1 MTPASDTPARHAA
14 RLPIRLGAAIL
25 IAVILFL
32 LLSGSDETHSVSH
45 VIREIHKIVLAKPQ
59 GGSIGPWWVSAAGLD
74 PLTGELKA
82 LKLEFR
88 SVHIA
93 AKTAKVVVNPET
105 DTFQF
110 EMRDVVIARVT
121 ETEQADA
128 EHALL
133 DLDRY
138 SFGPMRWSVDIVPD
152 KDTMRLRALPPL
164 RADRLQKED

>member
-32 LLSGSDETHSVSH
+32 LLSGSDERHSVSH
-45 VIREIHKIVLAKPQ
+45 VIREVHKIVLAKPQ
-59 GGSIGPWWVSAAGLD
+59 GGSIGPWWVSAAGHD
-74 PLTGELKA
+74 PMTGELEA
-82 LKLEFR
+82 LKVDTG

-93 AKTAKVVVNPET
+93 AEVVNPET

-110 EMRDVVIARVT
+110 EMRNVVIARVT
-121 ETEQADA
+121 ETDQADA

-164 RADRLQKED
+164 RADRMQNED